1 MQLNVSP
8 HSRALAP
15 PTRATRL
22 LAATGSLFC
31 SCVEGASKFGR
42 DVRGVFPGFFPRDLE
57 IAFVARFMM
66 CLEDLKNADTQDQV
80 LYILSVISPW
90 GVVDVLSC
98 ELME

>member
-31 SCVEGASKFGR
+31 SCVEGASKFQKDGQ

-66 CLEDLKNADTQDQV
+66 CLVDLKNADTQDQV
-80 LYILSVISPW
+80 L
-90 GVVDVLSC
+90 
-98 ELME
+98 

>member
-31 SCVEGASKFGR
+31 SLTSRGKQKDGK

-80 LYILSVISPW
+80 L
-90 GVVDVLSC
+90 
-98 ELME
+98 

>member
-1 MQLNVSP
+1 MTEEGRAAECLA
-8 HSRALAP
+8 ALARTGA
-15 PTRATRL
+15 PTRTTRL

-31 SCVEGASKFGR
+31 SCVEGASKFQKDGQ

-80 LYILSVISPW
+80 L
-90 GVVDVLSC
+90 
-98 ELME
+98 